1 MSENSVLGIDTN
13 VLVRWLMSDPT
24 SVHQSALAAA
34 AIDNATEEV
43 LISPVVLAEFSWVA
57 ERSFGLGRQALC
69 TLLSDI
75 LDSTMIVIPARDLVK
90 SAIKNYGAG
99 GPGFADHLIAA
110 MNQSYGCTTTLTFD
124 KSAARSPHFT
134 LLA

>member
-1 MSENSVLGIDTN
+1 MWENSVLGIDTN

-24 SVHQSALAAA
+24 APHQSALAAA
-34 AIDNATEEV
+34 AIDNPSEEV

-57 ERSFGLGRQALC
+57 ERSFGLDRQALSA
-69 TLLSDI
+69 LLSGI
-75 LDSTMIVIPARDLVK
+75 LDSALIVIPAKEVVQ
-90 SAIKNYGAG
+90 SAVETYRAG